1 MAIVT
6 STQTSVPA
14 YFSTNADFQGWYGAI
29 GAACD
34 ACGWTKTSDTGQI
47 SGSASKPGG
56 SDTVVGYEIRKN
68 AAGTCYVKLEYGSA
82 NTNAAHP
89 GLRAAVGY
97 GSNGSGSLTGNKSG
111 SSASFVVYS
120 TWPSS
125 GNTLTIKASG
135 DGNGLWL
142 ASDVRP
148 TEPTDGSFLAI
159 EHPIDG
165 AGVPQTDAIIGING
179 SVPGTAL
186 SCQVVPQAG
195 TVPSVNYVSSTFFTS
210 QAAGDTVDGLD
221 IGLWPATILVNS
233 DVLASR
239 LLMYRKADL
248 DSALSTIDVSLLGGT
263 AKYLLLGGHSYA
275 GASPY
280 NVNKFAFP
288 WAA

>member
-14 YFSTNADFQGWYGAI
+14 YFSTNADFQAWYGAI

-47 SGSASKPGG
+47 SGSAAKPGA
-56 SDTVVGYEIRKN
+56 DNTIVGYEIRKN
-68 AAGTCYVKLEYGSA
+68 AAGTCYIKLEYGSA

-89 GLRAAVGY
+89 GLRAAVGF
-97 GSNGSGSLTGNKSG
+97 GSNGSGSLTDNKSG
-111 SSASFVVYS
+111 ASASFITYS
-120 TWPSS
+120 TWVSS

-142 ASDVRP
+142 APDVRP
-148 TEPTDGSFLAI
+148 TEPTDGSFLAV

-165 AGVPQTDAIIGING
+165 AGVPQTDAIVAING
-179 SVPGTAL
+179 AVSSSVLVG
-186 SCQVVPQAG
+186 QVVPQAG
-195 TVPSVNYVSSTFFTS
+195 TVPAVSYVSGAFFTS
-210 QAAGDTVDGLD
+210 QVAGDTVDGLD
-221 IGLWPATILVNS
+221 VGLWPGTVVVNS
-233 DVLASR
+233 DVLATR
-239 LLMYRKADL
+239 LMMYRKADL